1 MNGSLQEIGER
12 ERFTRSGK
20 KKYKGPEVYDGIS
33 G

>member
-1 MNGSLQEIGER
+1 MNGSLQEIEER

-20 KKYKGPEVYDGIS
+20 KKYKGMEVYDRIS

>member
-1 MNGSLQEIGER
+1 MNGSLQEIEER

-20 KKYKGPEVYDGIS
+20 KKYKGMEEYDRVS

>member
-1 MNGSLQEIGER
+1 MNGSLQEIEER

-20 KKYKGPEVYDGIS
+20 KYKGMEVYDRVS